1 MRVLVIGGL
10 GNFGARIC
18 KRLNLEEGFEVTAT
32 SRAVNPGAAS
42 NIKVAP
48 PDIEHPKLRQ
58 TLEALAPE
66 LVIHCAGPFQGQNY
80 RVALAAL
87 GCGAHYIDLADG
99 REFVVGFVE
108 AVQSAAAKAGR
119 LAVSGASTLP
129 ALSSGVIDSMQDWGE
144 TISSIEILIAPGQ
157 RAPRGVATMGAVLG
171 YAGKGFP
178 WWKEGRWHVAHGWQ
192 ELTSE
197 AFSFGRRLAAACDV
211 SDLVLLPARYPGVQ
225 TVTFRA
231 ALEVGVQH
239 LTLWLLAAVRRMG
252 LPIPIARWAGGLNLL
267 GDLFKRFG
275 SGTGGMKVRV
285 KTMDS
290 SGIPR
295 RKEWELVAM
304 DNHGPEIP
312 CMAAVILASKLRQ
325 GVALGVGAKV
335 CMGMISLNEFESE
348 FARWSISTR
357 LSEMPL

>member
-18 KRLNLEEGFEVTAT
+18 KRLSLEEGFEVTAT
-32 SRAVNPGAAS
+32 SRAAKLETAS
-42 NIKVAP
+42 KIKVASL
-48 PDIEHPKLRQ
+48 DIEHPKLREH
-58 TLEALAPE
+58 LEALAPE

-108 AVQSAAAKAGR
+108 AVQAAATKADR

-129 ALSSGVIDSMQDWGE
+129 ALSSGVIDSMQDSGE
-144 TISSIEILIAPGQ
+144 PMISIEIFIAPGQ
-157 RAPRGVATMGAVLG
+157 RAPRGAATMAAVLG
-171 YAGKGFP
+171 YAGEGFP
-178 WWKEGRWHVAHGWQ
+178 WWKEGCWHVAHGWQ

-197 AFSFGRRLAAACDV
+197 TFSFGRRLAAACDV
-211 SDLVLLPARYPGVQ
+211 PDLVLLPAKYPGVE

-252 LPIPIARWAGGLNLL
+252 VQVPIARWASGLNRL
-267 GDLFKRFG
+267 GNRFNQFG

-285 KTMDS
+285 KTVDS
-290 SGIPR
+290 TGNL
-295 RKEWELVAM
+295 RKREWELVAM

-312 CMAAVILASKLRQ
+312 CMAAVILASKLRR
-325 GVALGVGAKV
+325 GVALGVGAKI

-348 FARWSISTR
+348 FARWSICTR